1 LGENLGAVSIKGL
14 RVRAYLRD
22 ALKDVKDANGNLSTK
37 FWLQFYGDFP
47 SLMLGCIQG
56 LPDPPPVVLPIRDSI
71 VEGLQKVMAPNF
83 AQRSV
88 DRFALALE
96 NINDTLPL
104 NESELYGIL
113 NASEESANVSKFHSL
128 KMKMIILELFGRT

>member
-1 LGENLGAVSIKGL
+1 
-14 RVRAYLRD
+14 
-22 ALKDVKDANGNLSTK
+22 
-37 FWLQFYGDFP
+37 
-47 SLMLGCIQG
+47 
-56 LPDPPPVVLPIRDSI
+56 
-71 VEGLQKVMAPNF
+71 MAANF